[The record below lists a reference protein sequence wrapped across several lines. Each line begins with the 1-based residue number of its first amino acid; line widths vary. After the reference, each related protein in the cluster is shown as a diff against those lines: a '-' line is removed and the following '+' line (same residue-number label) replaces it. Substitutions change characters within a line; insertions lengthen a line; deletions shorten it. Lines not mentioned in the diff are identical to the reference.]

1 MLLRR
6 LARRKTSLIAF
17 LFLILVVLIAIGAP
31 LIVRGNLDDQ
41 NLGQRL
47 KPPGF
52 HDDSGKVYTLGT
64 DQLGRDLVP
73 RLIYGARVSLLV
85 GLSSVTL
92 GGGIGLVL
100 GLISGF
106 YGGKV
111 DAFIMRIADIQL
123 AFPFLLLAL
132 ALVSI
137 LGPSL
142 LNVILVLSLTSWI
155 SYAKVIRGAVL
166 SVRNREFV
174 EAARALGATGGRII
188 RQHVLPN
195 VFSSFLVIASC
206 EAAALIIAESS
217 LSYLGLGVPTS
228 VPTWGGM
235 LADGREYI
243 TDAWWIA
250 LVPGL
255 TLMAT
260 ALSFNILG
268 DGARDALDPTQRNN
282 RK

>member
-17 LFLILVVLIAIGAP
+17 LFLILVALIAILAP
-31 LIVRGNLDDQ
+31 VIAPGNLDDQ

-52 HDDSGKVYTLGT
+52 HDDSGRVYSLGT

-85 GLSSVTL
+85 GLSSVTV

-111 DAFIMRIADIQL
+111 DAFIMRIADVQL

-255 TLMAT
+255 TLMVT

-282 RK
+282 R